1 MKKYLIIG
9 KTPHITD
16 LFLLDDK
23 GVFRQ
28 HRIIQGKQ
36 MEVTENQL
44 SFYTERLVARKAI
57 QLVELEEEVPEPT
70 PVITPIVLEEPAPEP
85 EEEILIMEETPGVVV
100 TETSSVEAVAPT
112 PKKRRRR
119 KKKKIE

>member
-9 KTPHITD
+9 KTPHVTD

-28 HRIIQGKQ
+28 HRMLQGKK

-57 QLVELEEEVPEPT
+57 QIIELEEEVPEP
-70 PVITPIVLEEPAPEP
+70 TPIVLEEPAPEP
-85 EEEILIMEETPGVVV
+85 EEEILITEATPGVMV
-100 TETSSVEAVAPT
+100 TETASVEAIAPT